1 MSNNVGTP
9 RKAYSPK
16 LVEGVFSEVRGAAGV
31 KITHLGHAPGFTSG
45 IQYLRYVSEVEGSIP
60 WRRKR
65 TRRSSSLRTR
75 APTFPS
81 WTWLT
86 RFHRRASAARL
97 RSWSGAFL
105 PA

>member
-1 MSNNVGTP
+1 MQAHSASERSVGYLFLMRARVVNQYPTHP
-9 RKAYSPK
+9 FRTVS
-16 LVEGVFSEVRGAAGV
+16 EGVFSEVRGAAEA

-45 IQYLRYVSEVEGSIP
+45 IQYLRYASEVEGSIP

-81 WTWLT
+81 W
-86 RFHRRASAARL
+86 
-97 RSWSGAFL
+97 
-105 PA
+105 